1 MKIECTLS
9 ARSISSAAKQLRK
22 YAESLQTKSERLV
35 KSLGEAG
42 VEYANMYLEHDDTGE
57 TRNSIQFSQ
66 NVNTGVIS
74 VGGAAVWIEF
84 GTGVIANA
92 GNMPH
97 PKKDEVGAVGWG
109 EYGHG
114 LGKGRWW
121 FINRKGEKK
130 WTNGIPMNPFMYQAS
145 QDMRRELLEMA
156 KEVFEHYD

>member
-1 MKIECTLS
+1 MNIECTLS
-9 ARSISSAAKQLRK
+9 TKSISNAAKRLRK

-57 TRNSIQFSQ
+57 TRNSIQFTQ

-84 GTGVIANA
+84 GTGVLANA
-92 GNMPH
+92 GNTPH

-109 EYGHG
+109 EYGLG
-114 LGKGRWW
+114 LGKYTWW
-121 FINRKGEKK
+121 FINKYGKQT
-130 WTNGIPMNPFMYQAS
+130 WTAGIHMNPFMYETS
-145 QDMRRELLEMA
+145 QSLRFSLIDFA
-156 KEVFEHYD
+156 KEAFRDD

>member
-22 YAESLQTKSERLV
+22 YAESLQKKSEQLV
-35 KSLGEAG
+35 QNLGDYGLDSAVNLLG
-42 VEYANMYLEHDDTGE
+42 HDDTGE
-57 TRNSIQFSQ
+57 TLASMEFTRNGTSG
-66 NVNTGVIS
+66 TIS
-74 VGGAAVWIEF
+74 AGGAAVWIEF

-97 PKKDEVGAVGWG
+97 PKKYEVGAVGWG

-130 WTNGIPMNPFMYQAS
+130 LTNGIPMNPFMYQAS

>member
-22 YAESLQTKSERLV
+22 YAESLQKKSEQLV
-35 KSLGEAG
+35 QNLGDYGLDSAVNLLG
-42 VEYANMYLEHDDTGE
+42 HDDTGE
-57 TRNSIQFSQ
+57 TLASMEFTRNGTSG
-66 NVNTGVIS
+66 TIS
-74 VGGAAVWIEF
+74 AGGAAVWIEF

-92 GNMPH
+92 VNMPH